1 MKHIG
6 NVSTPINHEFVHSI
20 YFYDPNGINLEIT
33 CKDKEYDRIM
43 GEDTKNAHGN
53 LKSWTERTRLKKE
66 GRTDQ
71 KILDERK
78 VATKDLVE
86 RLKSSNII

>member
-1 MKHIG
+1 
-6 NVSTPINHEFVHSI
+6 
-20 YFYDPNGINLEIT
+20 
-33 CKDKEYDRIM
+33 M
-43 GEDTKNAHGN
+43 GEDAKNAHGN

-78 VATKDLVE
+78 VATKDLVD